1 MSRVALSRVA
11 LIRDGLVVNVI
22 EADAEFAA
30 GLGYDAAIETD
41 AAGPGWTWDGDA
53 FAAPVVETPAPTL
66 ESLIEQ
72 TKARISAWLDE
83 VVQAKGYDNIVS
95 CASYAASS
103 DDVFRAE
110 AQAAIAWR
118 DAVYRAGYQILADIP
133 EGVTTPDDV
142 MALLPRPEEYGWVTP
157 QSG

>member
-1 MSRVALSRVA
+1 MIMYAIKGRSFRAVTPDMALA
-11 LIRDGLVVNVI
+11 DGEVLAESIPPELLDPLPADVVR
-22 EADAEFAA
+22 E
-30 GLGYDAAIETD
+30 
-41 AAGPGWTWDGDA
+41 
-53 FAAPVVETPAPTL
+53 
-66 ESLIEQ
+66 
-72 TKARISAWLDE
+72 RITQWLDS

-133 EGVTTPDDV
+133 DGVSTPDEV
-142 MALLPRPEEYGWVTP
+142 MALLPKPEEFGWTAA
-157 QSG
+157 

>member
-1 MSRVALSRVA
+1 MIMYAINGRSYRAVTEDMQLAEGEVLAESIPTELLEPLPA
-11 LIRDGLVVNVI
+11 DVVR
-22 EADAEFAA
+22 
-30 GLGYDAAIETD
+30 
-41 AAGPGWTWDGDA
+41 
-53 FAAPVVETPAPTL
+53 
-66 ESLIEQ
+66 EQ
-72 TKARISAWLDE
+72 ITRWLDS

-133 EGVTTPDDV
+133 AAGVTTPDDV
-142 MALLPRPEEYGWVTP
+142 MALLPQPSEFGWPTA
-157 QSG
+157 

>member
-1 MSRVALSRVA
+1 MPTYLLYDES
-11 LIRDGLVVNVI
+11 GVVVGANTT
-22 EADAEFAA
+22 ASTPTPPA
-30 GLGYDAAIETD
+30 GMTYQLAPD
-41 AAGPGWTWDGDA
+41 GWTPGQ
-53 FAAPVVETPAPTL
+53 ETPAPTL
-66 ESLIEQ
+66 DDLIAQ
-72 TKARISAWLDE
+72 TKASISAWLDS

-103 DDVFRAE
+103 DDTFRAE

-142 MALLPRPEEYGWVTP
+142 MALLPQPGEYGWTA
-157 QSG
+157 